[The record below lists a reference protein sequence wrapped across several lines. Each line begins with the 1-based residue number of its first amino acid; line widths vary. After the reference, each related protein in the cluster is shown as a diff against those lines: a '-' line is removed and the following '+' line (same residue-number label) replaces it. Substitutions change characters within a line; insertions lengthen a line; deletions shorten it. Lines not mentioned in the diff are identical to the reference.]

1 MQPIKTHMRETFN
14 ETEATNKVLVLSMKD
29 LTLEQLEQIP
39 FRVINELLKTKF
51 PANAIEQSYQVLY
64 DALQKAVISESMLSP
79 LELVL
84 KDDGLWI
91 RVCGNE
97 NITLLNEALKLQK
110 LLHLND
116 RITHSLCPQCY
127 QKERERVMNL
137 RNETRNNLD
146 LSLNRE

>member
-1 MQPIKTHMRETFN
+1 
-14 ETEATNKVLVLSMKD
+14 MKD
-29 LTLEQLEQIP
+29 LTLEQLKQIP
-39 FRVINELLKTKF
+39 FRVINELLKTGF
-51 PANAIEQSYQVLY
+51 PEDATEKAYRILY
-64 DALQKAVISESMLSP
+64 EALRKAVTSESMLSP

-97 NITLLNEALKLQK
+97 NIMLLNEALKLEK

-116 RITHSLCPQCY
+116 RITHSLCPECY
-127 QKERERVMNL
+127 RKERERVINL

-146 LSLNRE
+146 LL